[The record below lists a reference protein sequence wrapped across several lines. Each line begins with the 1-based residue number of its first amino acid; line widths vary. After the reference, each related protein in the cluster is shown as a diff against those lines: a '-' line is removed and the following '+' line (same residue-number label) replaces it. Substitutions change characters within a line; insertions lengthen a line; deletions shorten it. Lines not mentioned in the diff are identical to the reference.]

1 MQEITGGQAVVR
13 CLESQG
19 VEYAFGMAGHANL
32 ALLDALI
39 DSSIELVTV
48 PHEQIAAHAA
58 DAYFRVTHKPAVV
71 LTTVGPGA
79 TNTVAGL
86 ADALLDSSA
95 MVVICGGIPSFYA
108 GMGSFQEMD
117 THHDDEQFE
126 IFKPITKRVWK
137 VAHPRLLPHVLS
149 NAFNHALAGNP
160 GPVMVHVP
168 LDFFSYRMEYDLRD
182 LPAHRPTT
190 GRVLA
195 DPAEVER
202 ALSLLMDAERPLIY
216 AGNGALLSGAT
227 EQITALAEY
236 LQAPVATTMS
246 GQGAISE
253 EHPLAAGFTGV
264 VGTPVANRLAREADA
279 ILAVGTRLPEMDSNS
294 WAPDRFFDLPNA
306 KLVHVDIN
314 PHEIGKVYPVEVGVV
329 GDAGAVS
336 TQLLEAARAHG
347 PARRP
352 SEWVDGMRSERE
364 RWWAELAESEQSNE
378 TPIAVERLL
387 GEVRE
392 ALPPEG
398 ILVSGVG
405 LRHALSQYVRFT
417 QPMTH
422 VVGSGYGTMGQ
433 EVAAALGAKLGR
445 PDVPVVAVVGDGA
458 FRSTMQTLI
467 PAVEYGIPAVWVVQ
481 NNFSYNIIALY
492 QRRHWGRVTGT
503 EFKARDREEPYNP
516 DFAALARAVGAEGR
530 RVERP
535 QDLGPALKEAIA
547 AQRPYVLDVVTAN
560 KMQGRASGYWAV
572 NDILTPEWTGDPV

>member
-1 MQEITGGQAVVR
+1 MKGITGGQAVVR

-39 DSSIELVTV
+39 DSNIKFVTV

-95 MVVICGGIPSFYA
+95 MVVICGGIPSFYD

-149 NAFNHALAGNP
+149 NAFNHALTGNP

-168 LDFFSYRMEYDLRD
+168 LDFFSYRMDYDLRD
-182 LPAHRPTT
+182 VRAHRVTT

-195 DPAEVER
+195 DPSEVEH
-202 ALSLLMDAERPLIY
+202 ALRLLMDAERPLIY
-216 AGNGALLSGAT
+216 AGNGTLLSEAT
-227 EQITALAEY
+227 AELTALAEY
-236 LQAPVATTMS
+236 TQIPVATTMS

-253 EHPLAAGFTGV
+253 EHPLSAGFTGT
-264 VGTPVANRLAREADA
+264 VGTPVANRLAREADV
-279 ILAVGTRLPEMDSNS
+279 ILAMGTRMPEMDSNS
-294 WAPDRFFDLPNA
+294 WAPGRFFDIPRA

-314 PHEIGKVYPVEVGVV
+314 PHEIGKIYPVEVGVV
-329 GDAGAVS
+329 GDARAVS
-336 TQLLEAARAHG
+336 TQLLEAAKSLG
-347 PARRP
+347 PARQP
-352 SEWVDGMRSERE
+352 SQWIAGMQRERE

-405 LRHALSQYVRFT
+405 LRHALGQYVRFT
-417 QPMTH
+417 RPMTH

-467 PAVEYGIPAVWVVQ
+467 PAVEYGVNVVWLVQ

-492 QRRHWGRVTGT
+492 QRRHWSRVTGT
-503 EFKARDREEPYNP
+503 EFRIEGEEGPYNP
-516 DFAALARAVGAEGR
+516 DFAALARALGAEGR

-535 QDLGPALKEAIA
+535 QDLRPALEEAIA
-547 AQRPYVLDVVTAN
+547 AERPYVLDVITAN
-560 KMQGRASGYWAV
+560 KMQSRASGYWAV
-572 NDILTPEWTGDPV
+572 NDILTSEWSGEPV